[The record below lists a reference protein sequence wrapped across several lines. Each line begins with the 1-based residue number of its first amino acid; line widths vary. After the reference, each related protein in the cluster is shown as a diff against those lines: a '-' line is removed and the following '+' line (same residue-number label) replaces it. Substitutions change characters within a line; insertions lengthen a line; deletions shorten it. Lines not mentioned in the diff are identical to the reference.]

1 MNEGPAYLEHNGKIF
16 LTYSASETGEC
27 YCMGMLSIDENKN
40 LLNPHEWKKE
50 YKPILNTDIDKQIYG
65 PGHNSFVK
73 DENGND
79 IMIYHARQYNEIIG
93 DPLYDHNRHA
103 YRMKIVWDIEGNP
116 VFDYENNF

>member
-1 MNEGPAYLEHNGKIF
+1 MKRAAMTDNEFSNEYERDNLICNA
-16 LTYSASETGEC
+16 
-27 YCMGMLSIDENKN
+27 IDTQGLHSLYTINT
-40 LLNPHEWKKE
+40 
-50 YKPILNTDIDKQIYG
+50 ILNTDIDKQIYG

-103 YRMKIVWDIEGNP
+103 YRMKIIWDIEGNP